1 MSKLTPVLLLL
12 LLASIAS
19 TAHQQNPKMSK
30 TNSLPGDV
38 IITEATRDDVPAI
51 KSMVVAAYSHYTER
65 IGKQPAPMTADYD
78 ELLTTHDIFVLRE
91 HQDSKAIGSI
101 VLLAGDNS
109 DAVQINN
116 LVVDV
121 SAQGKGYGKLLMR
134 HAEDFARQRGRKAL
148 ELYTNVKMYEN
159 IVLYPKLG
167 FEETGRRVEDGFE
180 RVYYRK
186 EV

>member
-1 MSKLTPVLLLL
+1 M
-12 LLASIAS
+12 AS
-19 TAHQQNPKMSK
+19 P
-30 TNSLPGDV
+30 NSLPAGV
-38 IITEATRDDVPAI
+38 IITAATRDDVPAVR
-51 KSMVVAAYSHYTER
+51 SMVIAAYSHYTER
-65 IGKQPAPMTADYD
+65 IGRPPAPMTADYD
-78 ELLTTHDIFVLRE
+78 ELLTTHEIFVLRE
-91 HQDSKAIGSI
+91 GPGSEAVGSI
-101 VLLAGDNS
+101 VLLATDDS

-121 SAQGKGYGKLLMR
+121 AAQGKGYGKLLMKF
-134 HAEDFARQRGRKAL
+134 AEDFARQKGRKAL

-159 IVLYPKLG
+159 TRLYPRLG